1 MAVSGFN
8 NRIFKMSEIE
18 KEKLTREQWWHE
30 NALIN
35 HRLTWLLT
43 AQIALFAGYGWIIE
57 KVTLTVH
64 DSTLYGRF
72 VWLFPL
78 LGLISALAFLVSI
91 ISAIREQT
99 RIATKFPEI
108 DFQADKWSSWG
119 GWVAPIVTPLLFLLA
134 WVVSL

>member
-1 MAVSGFN
+1 MP
-8 NRIFKMSEIE
+8 EIE
-18 KEKLTREQWWHE
+18 KEKLTRERWWHE
-30 NALIN
+30 DALIN

-78 LGLISALAFLVSI
+78 FGLMSALAFLMSI

-99 RIATKFPEI
+99 RIGLRI
-108 DFQADKWSSWG
+108 
-119 GWVAPIVTPLLFLLA
+119 LLA
-134 WVVSL
+134 SQHAQSHFTNYLVIENESEN

>member
-18 KEKLTREQWWHE
+18 KEKLTCEQWWHE
-30 NALIN
+30 DALIN

-72 VWLFPL
+72 VWLFSL
-78 LGLISALAFLVSI
+78 FGLISALAFLVSI

-99 RIATKFPEI
+99 RIAAKFPEI
-108 DFQADKWSSWG
+108 DFQADKWFSWG
-119 GWVAPIVTPLLFLLA
+119 GWMAPIIIPLLFLLA